1 MRRPRVTSFDVA
13 EAAGV
18 SQSTVSRA
26 LAGSPAIT
34 GETRAR
40 VEAAAAAL
48 GYHVDARAARLRSGR
63 TGTLAI
69 VVIGRAGLDP
79 TRVSAFHYALLGS
92 TCAAAAE
99 RGYQS
104 LVSFQSEPAD
114 FAWNYAA
121 RGQADGLIVMGT
133 SVNRVAWANLLA
145 TAPEGPVALWG
156 APFDDDRWVRAD
168 NQTGARLAVERLVAA
183 GHRRIAFAGSVDS
196 QHPQFTE
203 RYEAYRQ
210 TLEGRG
216 LSAGEPVGVPGDDRT
231 QGGREAVA
239 RLLAMPE
246 PPDAIFAANDMI
258 ALGALE
264 ALDRGGLRVPDDF
277 GIVGFDGLA
286 AGAHSHP
293 PLTTIEPDFAEAGRV
308 LVARV
313 CEPDAAEPVTR
324 IPVRLVER
332 GSVRP
337 ASSGG
342 PAG

>member
-1 MRRPRVTSFDVA
+1 MRRARITSFDVA

-34 GETRAR
+34 EETRAR
-40 VEAAAAAL
+40 VEAAAASL

-99 RGYQS
+99 CGYQS
-104 LVSFQSEPAD
+104 LVSFQSEPGE

-121 RGQADGLIVMGT
+121 QGQADGLIVMGT
-133 SVNRVAWANLLA
+133 SVNREAWADLLA

-156 APFDDDRWVRAD
+156 APFDDDRWVRAA
-168 NQTGARLAVERLVAA
+168 NREGAALAVERLIAG
-183 GHRRIAFAGSVDS
+183 GHRRIAFVGSVDD
-196 QHPQFTE
+196 QHPQFAE
-203 RYEAYRQ
+203 RYEGYRQ
-210 TLEGRG
+210 TLTAHG
-216 LSAGEPVGVPGDDRT
+216 LQPSDPLPVPGDDRVG
-231 QGGREAVA
+231 GGREAVTA
-239 RLLAMPE
+239 LLGLPE
-246 PPDAIFAANDMI
+246 PPDALFAANDAI

-264 ALDRGGLRVPDDF
+264 ALDRARMRVPESI
-277 GIVGFDGLA
+277 GVIGFDGLA

-293 PLTTIEPDFAEAGRV
+293 PLTTIEPDFAEAGRA
-308 LVARV
+308 LVSRI
-313 CEPDAAEPVTR
+313 CEPEADAPRRV
-324 IPVRLVER
+324 PVRLIER
-332 GSVRP
+332 GSARA
-337 ASSGG
+337 ASGDQ
-342 PAG
+342 

>member
-1 MRRPRVTSFDVA
+1 MRQPRVTSFDVA

-34 GETRAR
+34 EETRSR

-99 RGYQS
+99 CGYQS
-104 LVSFQSEPAD
+104 LVSFQSEPGE

-121 RGQADGLIVMGT
+121 QGQADGLIVMGT
-133 SVNRVAWANLLA
+133 SVNRAAWADLLA
-145 TAPEGPVALWG
+145 TAPAGPVALWG
-156 APFDDDRWVRAD
+156 APFDDERWVRAA
-168 NQTGARLAVERLVAA
+168 NREGAVLAVERLIAA
-183 GHRRIAFAGSVDS
+183 GHRKIVFVGTVDG
-196 QHPQFTE
+196 QHPQFSE
-203 RYEAYRQ
+203 RYEGYRDA
-210 TLEGRG
+210 LHRHG
-216 LSAGEPVGVPGDDRT
+216 LASAPPIAVSGDDRVE
-231 QGGREAVA
+231 GGRAAVA
-239 RLLAMPE
+239 AMLAQAD
-246 PPDAIFAANDMI
+246 PPDAAFAANDAI

-264 ALDRGGLRVPDDF
+264 ALDRAGANVPADF
-277 GIVGFDGLA
+277 GVIGFDGLA
-286 AGAHSHP
+286 AGAHAHP
-293 PLTTIEPDFAEAGRV
+293 PLTTIEPDFAEAGRA
-308 LVARV
+308 LVSRI
-313 CEPDAAEPVTR
+313 CEPGGEPTR
-324 IPVRLVER
+324 RVPVRLIER

-337 ASSGG
+337 VRPRG
-342 PAG
+342 